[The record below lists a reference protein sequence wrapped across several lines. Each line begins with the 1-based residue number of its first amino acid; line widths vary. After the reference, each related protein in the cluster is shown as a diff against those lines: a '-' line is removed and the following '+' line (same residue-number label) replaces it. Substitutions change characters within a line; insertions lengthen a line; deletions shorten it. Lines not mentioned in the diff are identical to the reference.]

1 MVLNTTPLLALRCR
15 DPHAMT
21 SERPQGAKSSLKL
34 TAGKETVFWSYKT
47 KELDS
52 ANNLNESGYESFP
65 RAFQMRTQSL

>member
-34 TAGKETVFWSYKT
+34 TAGKETGFWSYKT

-65 RAFQMRTQSL
+65 RPFK